1 MKEYVYLNKK
11 LVDASKASVS
21 VFDRGLNYGDGL
33 FETMKA
39 VDGKP
44 LLLNEHL
51 KRLLQ
56 GARALHMDIP
66 SLRPFV
72 EEALAGAIE
81 TLLRKNRLLIGEAYV
96 KLMVTRGA
104 DRGSHLPTKGT
115 LPTTIIVT
123 RKIDEAALSVL
134 RKKGVKAVLVSDLSP
149 ALPGV
154 KSLNYIASVLAKIEA
169 AKAGAFEALFTKDGQ
184 LTEGGSSNVFSVKG
198 GRLTTP
204 ALASGRST
212 GLLPGVIRGEV
223 KRLAKEHGI
232 PFSEGPLSI
241 KSLEEA
247 DEAFLTNSVFEA
259 VPLVKI
265 GTARVGSGRPG
276 PMTRLFQGWL
286 RPFDRSL

>member
-39 VDGKP
+39 AGGRP
-44 LLLNEHL
+44 LFLNEHL

-72 EEALAGAIE
+72 EEVLAGTIE

-96 KLMVTRGA
+96 KLMVTRGE
-104 DRGSHLPTKGT
+104 DRGSHLPPKGIV
-115 LPTTIIVT
+115 PTTIIVT
-123 RKIDEAALSVL
+123 KKIDEAALSGL
-134 RKKGVKAVLVSDLSP
+134 RKKGVKAILVSDISP

-184 LTEGGSSNVFSVKG
+184 ITEGGTSNVFAVKG
-198 GRLTTP
+198 GRLMTP
-204 ALASGRST
+204 ALATSRSA

-241 KSLEEA
+241 KALKEA
-247 DEAFLTNSVFEA
+247 DEAFITNSITEA
-259 VPLVKI
+259 VPLVRI
-265 GTARVGSGRPG
+265 GQASVGSGRPG
-276 PMTRLFQGWL
+276 PVTRLFQGWL
-286 RPFDRSL
+286 RPFDKSL

>member
-33 FETMKA
+33 FETLKA

-44 LLLNEHL
+44 LFLNEHI

-81 TLLRKNRLLIGEAYV
+81 TLLRKNRLEEGEASV
-96 KLMVTRGA
+96 KLIVTRGA
-104 DRGSHLPTKGT
+104 DRGSHLPAKGI

-123 RKIDEAALSVL
+123 RKIDEAALAVL
-134 RKKGVKAVLVSDLSP
+134 RKKGVKAILVSDISP

-184 LTEGGSSNVFSVKG
+184 LTEGGSSNVFAVKG
-198 GRLTTP
+198 GRLMTP

-241 KSLEEA
+241 KALEEA
-247 DEAFLTNSVFEA
+247 DEAFLTNSITEA

-265 GTARVGSGRPG
+265 GTAKVGNSRPG
-276 PMTRLFQGWL
+276 PITRLFQGWL